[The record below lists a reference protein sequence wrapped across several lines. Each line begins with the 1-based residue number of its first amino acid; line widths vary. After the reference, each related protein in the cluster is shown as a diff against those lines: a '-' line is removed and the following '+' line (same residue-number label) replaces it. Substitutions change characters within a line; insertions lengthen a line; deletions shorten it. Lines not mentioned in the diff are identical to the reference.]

1 MGSSSQQSDLASLW
15 VKVLKQMVPSWAGAG
30 GSSRQCF
37 LICFLQ
43 PFQWLWAEE
52 RTGTFFFNVILA
64 FALAFHQVAGTMLG
78 AFPFM
83 SCSVPTTTCEVAVSS
98 MSWMR
103 NLRQEVMSFPSSPN
117 LSSRHHSWCSSSEM
131 NTGVSSVG
139 TPGPFSSHHIY
150 LFVSSF
156 MRNRP

>member
-1 MGSSSQQSDLASLW
+1 MGQG
-15 VKVLKQMVPSWAGAG
+15 VKTDGPQLGRSWRVFTSVLPYLLPPALSVALGRGEDWD
-30 GSSRQCF
+30 F
-37 LICFLQ
+37 
-43 PFQWLWAEE
+43 
-52 RTGTFFFNVILA
+52 FFFNVILA

-139 TPGPFSSHHIY
+139 TPGPFSSHQIY